1 MNGNTLTQKQFSAMI
16 TTSLLSPLL
25 RSLPRAAVESAGKA
39 AWLSVFP
46 AFFLLFAMMGLQGCL
61 VRQLPPG
68 KGYADLILKW
78 MGPVAG
84 RAVLILFWVWF
95 LFYSGFVLRS
105 GAERLVA
112 AVYPESPQLPFLL
125 VMTVLCLLVSL
136 GSLRAAGR
144 TAYLLRT
151 FLLFA
156 LAMVLFFAAPNISR
170 ENLLPVPWNNA
181 GGTFLGALPIAAIG
195 GLMGCFPFLMGY
207 VEPIDQPAK
216 KSVSLILIYLAIA
229 GLICLEVVGTFGAE
243 LTKQLAYPFFLM
255 VRDISIFHITQ
266 RIEAVVV
273 VLWFFADF
281 ILCAAMLRCAYECI
295 RLVFSLPNPETE
307 PLLSLKN
314 GRWLMWFGAAF
325 VVFCGSFVTNSALKL
340 EEWSD
345 LIIPCL
351 GTVLIY
357 VVLPILFFIGW
368 ARGKTEKVRR
378 HGLF

>member
-25 RSLPRAAVESAGKA
+25 RSLPRAVVQTAGKA
-39 AWLSVFP
+39 AWLSIIP
-46 AFFLLFAMMGLQGCL
+46 AFFLLLAMMALQGCL

-78 MGPVAG
+78 LGPVAG
-84 RAVLILFWVWF
+84 RAVLIVFWAWF
-95 LFYSGFVLRS
+95 IFYSGFVLRS

-112 AVYPESPQLPFLL
+112 AVYPESPPLPFLL

-144 TAYLLRT
+144 TAYLLRI

-170 ENLLPVPWNNA
+170 ENLLPIPWNNTK
-181 GGTFLGALPIAAIG
+181 GTLLGALPIAAIG
-195 GLMGCFPFLMGY
+195 GLIGCFPFLMGY
-207 VEPIDQPAK
+207 VEPIDQPVR
-216 KSVSLILIYLAIA
+216 KSVSLVLICLAIA

-243 LTKQLAYPFFLM
+243 LTEKLAYPFFLM

-273 VLWFFADF
+273 VLWIFADF
-281 ILCAAMLRCAYECI
+281 ILCAAMLRCAFECI

-314 GRWLMWFGAAF
+314 GRWLMWIGAAL
-325 VVFCGSFVTNSALKL
+325 VVFCGSYLTNSALKL

-345 LIIPCL
+345 RIVPYL
-351 GTVLIY
+351 GAFLIY
-357 VVLPILFFIGW
+357 AVLPILFFIGW
-368 ARGKTEKVRR
+368 VRGKTANTKR
-378 HGLF
+378 HGS